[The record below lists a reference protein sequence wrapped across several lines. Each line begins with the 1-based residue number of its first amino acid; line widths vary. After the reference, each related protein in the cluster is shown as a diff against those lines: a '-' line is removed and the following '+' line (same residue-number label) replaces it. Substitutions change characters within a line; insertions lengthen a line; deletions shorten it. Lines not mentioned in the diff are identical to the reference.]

1 MRHARRE
8 LRLGRTAEHSQ
19 ATLDNLARNLLLH
32 GRIRTTVA
40 KAKVSRRVVDR
51 LITLGK
57 DGSVHAR
64 RQAYRVL
71 QDRGLVKQLFADI
84 APRFLDCRGG
94 YTRVLKLDGARHGD
108 GAQTAILELTR
119 LPAPPKGGPAP
130 RKAKPAEP
138 ARPAPEQPKPK
149 GFLEGLRGLFGK
161 KKESGS
167 SFTG

>member
-8 LRLGRTAEHSQ
+8 LRLGRTSEHSQ
-19 ATLDNLARNLLLH
+19 ATLDNLARNLLRH

-64 RQAYRVL
+64 RQAYRIL
-71 QDRGLVKQLFADI
+71 QDRGLVKRLFADI
-84 APRFLDCRGG
+84 APRFLDCQGG

-119 LPAPPKGGPAP
+119 LPAPTAVGA

-149 GFLEGLRGLFGK
+149 GFLDGLRGLFGK

-167 SFTG
+167 SPTG